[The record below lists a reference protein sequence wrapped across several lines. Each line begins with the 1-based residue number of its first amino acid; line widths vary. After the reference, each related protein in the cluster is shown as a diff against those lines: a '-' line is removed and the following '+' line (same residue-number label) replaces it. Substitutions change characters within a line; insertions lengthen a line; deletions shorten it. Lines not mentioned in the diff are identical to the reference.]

1 MNNEKSGE
9 EKRQAQIDEINLQ
22 QLYSYEEV
30 SKSEQKAFDRG
41 VWFGFILGLVSGI
54 FIFKVL
60 IPLLEQIS
68 KP

>member
-1 MNNEKSGE
+1 MNKEKSGE

-30 SKSEQKAFDRG
+30 SKSEGRAFDRAIWAGIMIGLIVG
-41 VWFGFILGLVSGI
+41 VFIC
-54 FIFKVL
+54 KVL